1 MTTALLVFV
10 FGSAIL
16 DCIATFKA
24 WRKVEMFAK
33 PAAMIFLFAW
43 LYAGTKL
50 NGAVLW
56 FGIGI
61 LFSLIGDTFLLSPN
75 RFFLPGLIAFLLAHV
90 AYIIGFS
97 INAAPANIWDI
108 LFAFMIFLSAVR
120 ILQRLIPA
128 LRSKGMNSLILPVV
142 IYALTISIMLFF
154 AVRTLTDPAWQTN
167 ATALVSVGAFL
178 FYISDLILAWNRFVA
193 PIQNG
198 RLLNI
203 VAYHLG
209 QIALIVGVAM
219 HFG

>member
-1 MTTALLVFV
+1 MVALLVFV

-16 DCIATFKA
+16 DWIATFKA
-24 WRKVEMFAK
+24 WSKVEMFAK

-43 LYAGTKL
+43 LYAGTRL
-50 NGAVLW
+50 HGAVLW

-61 LFSLIGDTFLLSPN
+61 VFSLLGDTLLLSPD

-97 INAAPANIWDI
+97 IHAAPANIWDI
-108 LFAFMIFLSAVR
+108 LFAFMILLSAVR

-154 AVRTLTDPAWQTN
+154 AVRTLADPAWQTN

>member
-1 MTTALLVFV
+1 MTTALLVV
-10 FGSAIL
+10 MFGSAIL
-16 DCIATFKA
+16 DWIATAKA

-33 PAAMIFLFAW
+33 PAVMIFLFAW

-50 NGAVLW
+50 QGAVLW

-61 LFSLIGDTFLLSPN
+61 LFSLIGDVFLLSPN

-97 INAAPANIWDI
+97 VNAVGPNAWDI
-108 LFAFMIFLSAVR
+108 FFAFIILLSAVR
-120 ILQRLIPA
+120 ILRRFIPA
-128 LRSKGMNSLILPVV
+128 LRSKGMNSLILPVE
-142 IYALTISIMLFF
+142 IYALTISVMLFF
-154 AVRTLTDPAWQTN
+154 AVRTLTDLTWQTN

-203 VAYHLG
+203 IAYYLG
-209 QIALIVGVAM
+209 QIALIVGVAT

>member
-1 MTTALLVFV
+1 MVALLVFV

-16 DCIATFKA
+16 DWIATFKA
-24 WRKVEMFAK
+24 WSKVEMFAK

-43 LYAGTKL
+43 LYAGTRL
-50 NGAVLW
+50 HGAVLW

-61 LFSLIGDTFLLSPN
+61 VFSLLGDTLLLSPD

-90 AYIIGFS
+90 AYIIGLS
-97 INAAPANIWDI
+97 IHAAPANIWDI
-108 LFAFMIFLSAVR
+108 LFAFMILLSAVR

-154 AVRTLTDPAWQTN
+154 AVRTLADPAWQTN

-178 FYISDLILAWNRFVA
+178 FYISDLILAWN
-193 PIQNG
+193 
-198 RLLNI
+198 
-203 VAYHLG
+203 
-209 QIALIVGVAM
+209 
-219 HFG
+219 

>member
-1 MTTALLVFV
+1 MTTALPVFV
-10 FGSAIL
+10 FGSAML
-16 DCIATFKA
+16 DWIATVKE
-24 WRKVEMFAK
+24 WGKVEMFTK

-50 NGAVLW
+50 QGAALW

-61 LFSLIGDTFLLSPN
+61 LFSLVGDTLLLSPD

-97 INAAPANIWDI
+97 IRAALPNAWDI
-108 LFAFMIFLSAVR
+108 FFAFIILLSAVR

-128 LRSKGMNSLILPVV
+128 LRSKELNKLILPVV

-154 AVRTLTDPAWQTN
+154 AVRTLVDPAWQTN
-167 ATALVSVGAFL
+167 VTALVSVGAFL
-178 FYISDLILAWNRFVA
+178 FYISDLILAWNRFVT

-203 VAYHLG
+203 IAYHLG

-219 HFG
+219 HFS

>member
-1 MTTALLVFV
+1 MVALLVFV

-16 DCIATFKA
+16 DWIATFKA
-24 WRKVEMFAK
+24 WSKVEMFAK

-43 LYAGTKL
+43 LYAGTRL
-50 NGAVLW
+50 HGAVLW

-61 LFSLIGDTFLLSPN
+61 VFSLLGDTLLLSPD

-90 AYIIGFS
+90 AYIIGLS
-97 INAAPANIWDI
+97 IHAAPANIWDI
-108 LFAFMIFLSAVR
+108 LFAFMILLSAVR

-154 AVRTLTDPAWQTN
+154 AVRTLADPAWQTN

>member
-1 MTTALLVFV
+1 MTPALLVLV

-16 DCIATFKA
+16 DWIATFKA
-24 WRKVEMFAK
+24 WGKVEMFTK

-50 NGAVLW
+50 QGTVMW

-61 LFSLIGDTFLLSPN
+61 LFSLVGDTLLLAPN
-75 RFFLPGLIAFLLAHV
+75 RFFLSGLIAFLLAHV
-90 AYIIGFS
+90 AYIIGFNV
-97 INAAPANIWDI
+97 NAVGPNAWDI
-108 LFAFMIFLSAVR
+108 FFAFIILLSVVR
-120 ILQRLIPA
+120 ILQRFIPV
-128 LRSKGMNSLILPVV
+128 LRSKGMNSLILPVE

-154 AVRTLTDPAWQTN
+154 AVRTLADPAWQTN
-167 ATALVSVGAFL
+167 ATGLISAGAFL

-209 QIALIVGVAM
+209 QIALIVGAAM

>member
-1 MTTALLVFV
+1 MTTALLVVV

-16 DCIATFKA
+16 DWISTFKV
-24 WRKVEMFAK
+24 WGKVEMFAK
-33 PAAMIFLFAW
+33 PAVMIFLFVW
-43 LYAGTKL
+43 LYAGTIL
-50 NGAVLW
+50 HGALLW

-61 LFSLIGDTFLLSPN
+61 IFSLIGDVLLLSPN

-90 AYIIGFS
+90 AYIIGFA
-97 INAAPANIWDI
+97 INAALPNAWDI
-108 LFAFMIFLSAVR
+108 FFAFIILLSAVR
-120 ILQRLIPA
+120 VLQRFIPA
-128 LRSKGMNSLILPVV
+128 LRSKGMNNLILPVE
-142 IYALTISIMLFF
+142 IYALTISVMLFF
-154 AVRTLTDPAWQTN
+154 AVRTLADPNWQTN
-167 ATALVSVGAFL
+167 TTALVSVGAFL

>member
-1 MTTALLVFV
+1 MTTALLVLV

-16 DCIATFKA
+16 DWIATVKA
-24 WRKVEMFAK
+24 WSKVEMFAK

-50 NGAVLW
+50 QGAMLW

-61 LFSLIGDTFLLSPN
+61 LFSLIGDAFLLSPN
-75 RFFLPGLIAFLLAHV
+75 RFFLPGLVAFLLAHV

-97 INAAPANIWDI
+97 IDAALPNAWDI
-108 LFAFMIFLSAVR
+108 FFAFIILLSAVR
-120 ILQRLIPA
+120 ILQRFIPT
-128 LRSKGMNSLILPVV
+128 LRSKGMNSLTLPVV

-154 AVRTLTDPAWQTN
+154 AVRTLADPAWQTN

-178 FYISDLILAWNRFVA
+178 FYISDLILAWNLFVT

>member
-1 MTTALLVFV
+1 MAALLVFV

-16 DCIATFKA
+16 DWIATFKA
-24 WRKVEMFAK
+24 WGKVEMFAK
-33 PAAMIFLFAW
+33 PAVMIFLFAW
-43 LYAGTKL
+43 LYAGTRL
-50 NGAVLW
+50 HGDVLW

-61 LFSLIGDTFLLSPN
+61 LFSLVGDTLLLSSN

-90 AYIIGFS
+90 AYIIGFN
-97 INAAPANIWDI
+97 INAAPANAWDI
-108 LFAFMIFLSAVR
+108 FFAFIILLSAVR
-120 ILQRLIPA
+120 ILQRFIPA
-128 LRSKGMNSLILPVV
+128 LKSKEMNSLTLPVE

-154 AVRTLTDPAWQTN
+154 AVRTLTDLTWQTN

-178 FYISDLILAWNRFVA
+178 FYISDLILAWNRFMA